1 MNPIPPT
8 TTRALMAPLIVDLIP
23 QLDLKHN
30 LKQLEGWKQKTE
42 KRQGATVN
50 ADGYLIKW
58 REE

>member
-30 LKQLEGWKQKTE
+30 LKQLE
-42 KRQGATVN
+42 V
-50 ADGYLIKW
+50 W
-58 REE
+58 REKELEKKPCLQIQI